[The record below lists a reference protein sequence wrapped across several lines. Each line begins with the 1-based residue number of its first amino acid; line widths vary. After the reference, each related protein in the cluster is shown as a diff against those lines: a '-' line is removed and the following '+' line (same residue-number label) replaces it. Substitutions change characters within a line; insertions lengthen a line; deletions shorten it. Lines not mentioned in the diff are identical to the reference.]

1 MTEIKKRHHYIWREY
16 LRNWSINE
24 KINSLL
30 LQDKKIL
37 NDVNLMNV
45 GQEKFFY
52 KLEEFTREEEIILFE
67 LVKSWSNEA
76 TLEMNLEIFKTFT
89 SYSKLKKIA
98 DDHFKLNPNNHLK
111 LQSKLDA
118 FKYNSIEDIHTLL
131 ESFGK
136 KIIAIKS
143 MEDLKFLDDE
153 KELFLTMIFIAFQY
167 VRTKKMRAYVENVIK
182 THPILSIK
190 FVDPFAFIF
199 STNLADSLTFHQ
211 DLTFTLLENFTSKEF
226 ITSDQP
232 LINLKKDI
240 KDVNNKVKDF
250 KVYYPLNPRLA
261 LIIHCGEKAKEK
273 YILEKPDE
281 GEINKLNKFML
292 TNSDRF
298 IFSQTPELLEYYK
311 TFL

>member
-16 LRNWSINE
+16 LRNWSIND

-37 NDVNLMNV
+37 SDVNLMNV
-45 GQEKFFY
+45 AQEKFFY
-52 KLEEFTREEEIILFE
+52 KLEEFTKEEEIILFE
-67 LVKSWSNEA
+67 LVKAWSEEA

-89 SYSKLKKIA
+89 SYSKVKKIA
-98 DDHFKLNPNNHLK
+98 ADHLKLNPNNHLK
-111 LQSKLDA
+111 LESELA
-118 FKYNSIEDIHTLL
+118 ALKYNSIENIHTLL

-136 KIIAIKS
+136 KIIAVKS

-153 KELFLTMIFIAFQY
+153 RELFLTMIFIAFQY
-167 VRTKKMRAYVENVIK
+167 LRTKKMRKSVENVLK
-182 THPILSIK
+182 ANPLLSVK

-199 STNLADSLTFHQ
+199 STNLANSLTFHK
-211 DLTFTLLENFTSKEF
+211 DLTFTLLENFTTKEF

-232 LINLKKDI
+232 LINLEKDI
-240 KDVNNKVKDF
+240 KDINNRVINF
-250 KVYYPLNPRLA
+250 RVYYPLNPRLA
-261 LIIHCGEKAKEK
+261 LIIHYDKNPKEK

-281 GEINKLNKFML
+281 KEINELNSYML

-298 IFSQTPELLEYYK
+298 IFSQTTELLEYYK
-311 TFL
+311 TCL